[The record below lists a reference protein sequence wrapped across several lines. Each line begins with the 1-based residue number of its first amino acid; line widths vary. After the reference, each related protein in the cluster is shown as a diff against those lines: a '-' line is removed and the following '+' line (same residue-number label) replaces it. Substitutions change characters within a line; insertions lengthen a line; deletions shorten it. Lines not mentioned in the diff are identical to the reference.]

1 MAVKAIV
8 KTGVSQTPV
17 SLVKAGVSGVNVVFT
32 DAPPNLYLGGSDL
45 AFSGGAV
52 QHGGGIAAHAQL
64 EVQLAASE
72 ELFCILSLGTSDVS
86 VLTSFGS
93 VV

>member
-8 KTGVSQTPV
+8 KSNVGQTPV
-17 SLVKAGVSGVNVVFT
+17 SLVKAGLSGVNVVFA
-32 DAPPNLYLGGSDL
+32 DAPPNLYLGGSDMSE
-45 AFSGGAV
+45 SGGTV
-52 QHGGGIAAHAQL
+52 SHGAEIAAHAQL
-64 EVQLAASE
+64 VIQLAASE
-72 ELFCILSLGTSDVS
+72 ELFCVLSIGTSDVA